1 MASIEE
7 LSLKIE
13 KLEKQLQ
20 SATDKASKLRA
31 ELSSGMYAATDIDIM
46 REKLQALE
54 ATINKKQA
62 KIL

>member
-46 REKLQALE
+46 
-54 ATINKKQA
+54 TGKQG
-62 KIL
+62 LVS